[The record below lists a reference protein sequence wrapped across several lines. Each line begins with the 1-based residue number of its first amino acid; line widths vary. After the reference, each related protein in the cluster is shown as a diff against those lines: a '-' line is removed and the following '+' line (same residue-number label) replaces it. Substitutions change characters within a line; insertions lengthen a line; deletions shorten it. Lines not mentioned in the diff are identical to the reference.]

1 MGFPYRSSMASS
13 RSMAPSLLLLF
24 ISALSLFQSAS
35 SSPGFSALCPLS
47 SALFLHAL
55 QSQCP
60 LSISPNPP
68 HRVDGNFIEGVLS
81 GKKKIGYISVLFY
94 SSQCP
99 FSRSLLPKFE
109 ILSSMFPQIEHLELE
124 QSSALPS
131 IFSRNGIH
139 SLPAILLVNQ
149 TSRLRYR
156 GPKDLISLA
165 QFYERNTGIEPIQ
178 YFADDQRQSS
188 QSEKKSTMKSLMSL
202 SLEEM
207 TIREPYLALSIL
219 FLCLRILF
227 SVYSKIV
234 LSVRAFWVL
243 YVPHLNLQ
251 IFGETC
257 QAMGRVLHVID
268 VRRIWTKLR
277 MCKARNF
284 HVWASSLASVSLGKS
299 SSSSSARWSS
309 QALH

>member
-1 MGFPYRSSMASS
+1 MYYPSHSSMASS

-24 ISALSLFQSAS
+24 ISAFSLFQSAS
-35 SSPGFSALCPLS
+35 SSSGFSALCDPS
-47 SALFLHAL
+47 SALFLHSL
-55 QSQCP
+55 QFQCP

-68 HRVDGNFIEGVLS
+68 HQVDGNFVEGVLS
-81 GKKKIGYISVLFY
+81 GKKKIGYASILFY

-99 FSRSLLPKFE
+99 FSHSLLPKFE
-109 ILSSMFPQIEHLELE
+109 TLSSMFPQVEHLALE

-131 IFSRNGIH
+131 LFSRYGIH
-139 SLPAILLVNQ
+139 SFPAILLVNQ

-156 GPKDLISLA
+156 GPKDLLSLI
-165 QFYERNTGIEPIQ
+165 QFYERNTGIGSIQ
-178 YFADDQRQSS
+178 YFADDQWQSS
-188 QSEKKSTMKSLMSL
+188 RSGRKSTMKSLTSL
-202 SLEEM
+202 SLEEI
-207 TIREPYLALSIL
+207 TSREPYLVLSIL

-227 SVYSKIV
+227 SVFSKIV
-234 LSVRAFWVL
+234 SSVRAFWVS

-251 IFGETC
+251 IFGETS

-284 HVWASSLASVSLGKS
+284 HVWASSLASVSLGE
-299 SSSSSARWSS
+299 SSSSARRSS
-309 QALH
+309 QGLN